1 VNNKSDI
8 IFDYRLTLV
17 GNEHEAILKCG
28 ATFDYCTDDGTTACL
43 TFVHLAGWDLISMMD
58 DGLHEDIEAY
68 AIEEEFR
75 RAAAKAGVRV
85 TKDPVTQAHQYELQ
99 EKLTNLS
106 MNGEVK

>member
-1 VNNKSDI
+1 MNNASDM
-8 IFDYRLTLV
+8 IFDYRLHLK
-17 GNEHEAILKCG
+17 GNEDEAVLQCG
-28 ATFDYCTDDGTTACL
+28 VTFDYCTDDGPSACL
-43 TFVHLAGWDLISMMD
+43 TFAFLAGWDVISMMD
-58 DGLHEDIEAY
+58 DGLREDIEAY

>member
-1 VNNKSDI
+1 MNNKSDI

-58 DGLHEDIEAY
+58 DGLREDLEEY
-68 AIEEEFR
+68 AVQEDWR
-75 RAAAKAGVRV
+75 RAAAKAGVIV
-85 TKDPVTQAHQYELQ
+85 TKDPITKEMEYELEQ
-99 EKLTNLS
+99 KLTNLS
-106 MNGEVK
+106 MSGEVE